1 MVRRMNLNTPLRYP
15 GGKGKLTDF
24 IKLVFEQNGLLDGSQ
39 VELNLAGK
47 TMTVEATPKRRYKL
61 ADLMAEMPDGLPRVD
76 GWEETPDV
84 GLEVG

>member
-1 MVRRMNLNTPLRYP
+1 MLQSLRRA
-15 GGKGKLTDF
+15 GGSLVMTIPKAF
-24 IKLVFEQNGLLDGSQ
+24 IEQNGLLDGSQ

>member
-1 MVRRMNLNTPLRYP
+1 MRGILMLQSLRRA
-15 GGKGKLTDF
+15 GGSLVMTIPKAF
-24 IKLVFEQNGLLDGSQ
+24 IEQNGLLDGSQ

>member
-1 MVRRMNLNTPLRYP
+1 MLQSLRRA
-15 GGKGKLTDF
+15 GGSLVMTIPKAF
-24 IKLVFEQNGLLDGSQ
+24 IEQNGLFDGSQ

>member
-1 MVRRMNLNTPLRYP
+1 MLQSLRRA
-15 GGKGKLTDF
+15 GGSLVMTIPKAF
-24 IKLVFEQNGLLDGSQ
+24 IEQNGLRDGSQ

>member
-1 MVRRMNLNTPLRYP
+1 MLQSLRRA
-15 GGKGKLTDF
+15 GGSLVMTIPKAF
-24 IKLVFEQNGLLDGSQ
+24 IEQNGLLDGSQ

-47 TMTVEATPKRRYKL
+47 TMTVEATPKLRYKL